1 MQGARIMVVEDEVV
15 VAMELEKRL
24 GSLGYTVTGII
35 GTGEEAV
42 ERAGEVQPDF
52 VLMDIKLAGRM
63 DGIEAA
69 EKIRKRYDIP
79 VVFLTAHT
87 DEKTLQRAKVSEPF
101 GYLVKPFSEA
111 ELRTT
116 IEIALHKH
124 QQDKK
129 DRQTSHWFLTVL
141 NVLSGAVIV
150 TDEDGTVKQMNP
162 LAESLTGWQADEAV
176 GRDLSEIYILTDLKT
191 QAGLA
196 NVLSFSKDKGA
207 ASPVSDHVLISRQGT
222 HITITHSVVPLVDS
236 KGRSSVVAVCFQEAP
251 EGRTHLHDWFS
262 HAANLYLAARMC
274 HSEGQYLEAETFYK
288 RALSIVEKTLGSDH
302 PKLAAWLDDLA
313 EVFRNL
319 GKINEAKM
327 LDLRA
332 ARIRASH
339 SSEQGQRSS

>member
-42 ERAGEVQPDF
+42 ERAGQVDPDF

-69 EKIRKRYDIP
+69 EKIRERYDIP

-87 DEKTLQRAKVSEPF
+87 DEKTLQRAKLSEPF
-101 GYLVKPFSEA
+101 GYLVKPFSET

-116 IEIALHKH
+116 IEVAIHKH

-129 DRQTSHWFLTVL
+129 NKQTSHWFLTVL

-162 LAESLTGWQADEAV
+162 LAESLTGWQAYEAV
-176 GRDLSEIYILTDLKT
+176 GRDLSEIYILTNLKT
-191 QAGLA
+191 ALA
-196 NVLSFSKDKGA
+196 NVSSFSRDSVA

-222 HITITHSVVPLVDS
+222 QIPVTHSVVPLVDS

-251 EGRTHLHDWFS
+251 EGQTHPPDWFS

-274 HSEGQYLEAETFYK
+274 HAEGQYLEAETFYK

-313 EVFRNL
+313 AVFRSL
-319 GKINEAKM
+319 GKIDEAKM

-339 SSEQGQRSS
+339 SAQQGQKSG